1 MIPLTGEARRTI
13 LWLMA
18 VVVVS
23 LFVMLLV
30 EGFTAVESF
39 VMLALVSSVA
49 GIQYLI
55 DKFLFEKPQAVI
67 HSRTRMP

>member
-1 MIPLTGEARRTI
+1 
-13 LWLMA
+13 MA

-23 LFVMLLV
+23 LLVMLLV
-30 EGFTAVESF
+30 EGFTAVQAF

-55 DKFLFEKPQAVI
+55 DKFLFENYEP
-67 HSRTRMP
+67 